1 MKILVTGATGYVGH
15 ELVLA
20 LAKQGNKVHILV
32 RNPFSKNIPRHENII
47 VFTGDITDRGSIRKA
62 MQGCAQV
69 YHTAALVRLFA
80 KNPASFYKVNT
91 MGTHNLLAEALDLCV
106 KKFVYTSTCGV
117 LGSTVNYPKKEND
130 PRTESF
136 DNDYEFTKYLGEN
149 LVKEYAHKGLF
160 TVIVSLSKVF
170 GPGIETHP
178 ISVNSIIDKFI
189 KGKLTFVPKPGNL
202 SANYCFI
209 NDIVKG
215 HMQAMQFGLGGEKY
229 ILGGVNISYD
239 DLFKEVRRLS
249 GTKAK
254 LVHVSIWL
262 VKVIAFLDW
271 CKYLI
276 TKKEP
281 FVTAKGVHHIYINKE
296 YDNKKAIQNLHYC
309 PTPLSEAL
317 IQTIHFLK
325 TQHHAK

>member
-1 MKILVTGATGYVGH
+1 
-15 ELVLA
+15 
-20 LAKQGNKVHILV
+20 
-32 RNPFSKNIPRHENII
+32 
-47 VFTGDITDRGSIRKA
+47 
-62 MQGCAQV
+62 MQGCTQV
-69 YHTAALVRLFA
+69 YHTAAIVKLFA
-80 KNPASFYKVNT
+80 RDPSIFYNVNVK
-91 MGTHNLLAEALDLCV
+91 GTNNLLDEALDLGV

-117 LGSTVNYPKKEND
+117 LGSSVHCPKKETD

-178 ISVNSIIDKFI
+178 ISVNRIIDKFI

-202 SANYCFI
+202 SSNYCFI

-249 GTKAK
+249 GSKAK
-254 LVHVSIWL
+254 LLHVPISL
-262 VKVIAFLDW
+262 VKVLAFLDW

-276 TKKEP
+276 TKKAP

-296 YDNKKAIQNLHYC
+296 FDNKKAIQNLHYQ

-317 IQTIHFLK
+317 KQTIHFLK
-325 TQHHAK
+325 TEQHVK